1 MSMTREGRVRAPA
14 MMFLTVSALALPAA
28 AFAQDGPADGAGGLE
43 EIVVT
48 ATKRNENLVDVPI
61 TITTVS
67 EAEIEKRAAVRVAD
81 LITLLPNVSLLE
93 GGQTESNPI
102 IRGISSNTR
111 NAGVESGVS
120 VYIDGVY
127 TGRPETFNQN
137 LEDVRSIEVLQGPQ
151 GTLFGKNS
159 IAGAINVNTND
170 PGFDTSMSAKVT
182 IGNLD
187 TVDLNAIVNLPIAK
201 ESVALRASVF
211 SNKRDGYVKNFL
223 GGPDLGSRDIY
234 GGRAKLLF
242 QPSSALRAVLSF
254 DFSKEDSV
262 YYVGEPLS
270 GLAQTVAPPQPLTS
284 PGPFTINED
293 PGRYKQKYWGTS
305 LSVTLDDAS
314 GWDITS
320 ISAFRYNRS
329 LLEFGQDWTPAE
341 RILISFFDK
350 QTQFSQELR
359 VTSPKSDVINFVAGL
374 YYYQQQSDSAHIGI
388 IGVDFS
394 VPPLGIFPGPR
405 GFATP
410 LADVRTRTYAGYL
423 DGSLNI
429 TDRFSLFGGVRL
441 TREEKDID
449 FQVTTDARS
458 SPLFYDIPL
467 QKDSRNQTDIS
478 PTLGLKYDLS
488 DSANIYAKVS
498 RGYKSGGWNVDF
510 VGRSA
515 APAPTIQQLRFEPER
530 VTNYEIGLK
539 GSFFDR
545 RLRVGFSAFHMDYV
559 DLQVTQ
565 FFGFNGGSVT
575 SNAASAKIDGVSLD
589 VTALVAEGLTLGA
602 VFGYNDARYD
612 KYPGAGP
619 AGQAAD
625 GNRLNGP
632 STTAGA
638 HATKIFELGDAGS
651 LSIFGEVSYRGSAFN
666 EPLNIARL
674 KLPARTLVNASIGY
688 TTVDER
694 FAISL
699 FARNLLNKTYLAKL
713 VNDPFS
719 VGPGE
724 VAAYG
729 LPRTWGVSLSG
740 KF

>member
-1 MSMTREGRVRAPA
+1 
-14 MMFLTVSALALPAA
+14 MMLCLTGTAIAAVPVSAAA
-28 AFAQDGPADGAGGLE
+28 QTADGSGARGPALD

-67 EAEIEKRAAVRVAD
+67 EQDIAKRNAVKVAD
-81 LITLLPNVSLLE
+81 LITVLPNVSLLE

-102 IRGISSNTR
+102 IRGIASNTR

-170 PGFDTSMSAKVT
+170 PAFEWSGSAKVT
-182 IGNLD
+182 VGNFD
-187 TVDLNAIVNLPIAK
+187 TLDLNAIVNAPIVD
-201 ESVALRASVF
+201 EHVAFRASLF
-211 SNKRDGYVKNFL
+211 SNERDGYVKNAL
-223 GGPDLGSRDIY
+223 GGPDLGSRDIW

-242 QPSSALRAVLSF
+242 QGESSLRAVLSF
-254 DFSKEDSV
+254 DYSDEDSV
-262 YYVGEPLS
+262 YYVGEPRS

-284 PGPFTINED
+284 PGPFTIDED
-293 PGRYKQKYWGTS
+293 PGRYAQTYWGTS
-305 LSVTLDDAS
+305 LAVSVGDPS
-314 GWDITS
+314 GFELTS

-341 RILISFFDK
+341 RILISFRDK
-350 QTQFSQELR
+350 QTQFSQEIRLA
-359 VTSPKSDVINFVAGL
+359 SPKSDTANFIAGL
-374 YYYQQQSDSAHIGI
+374 YFYEQQSDSAHIGI
-388 IGVDFS
+388 IGRDFS

-410 LADVRTRTYAGYL
+410 LADVRTRSFAAYI
-423 DGSLNI
+423 DGSINI
-429 TDRFSLFGGVRL
+429 TPRLSIFGGVRV
-441 TREEKDID
+441 TNEEKKLD

-458 SPLFYDIPL
+458 SPLFYTIPL
-467 QKDSRNQTDIS
+467 QKDKRRQTDLS
-478 PTLGLKYDLS
+478 PTFGVKYELGS
-488 DSANIYAKVS
+488 SANIYAKVS

-515 APAPTIQQLRFEPER
+515 APPPTVQQLRFEPEN

-545 RLRVGFSAFHMDYV
+545 RVRVGVSAFHMDYSN
-559 DLQVTQ
+559 LQVTQ

-589 VTALVAEGLTLGA
+589 VTAKLTDTTTVGA
-602 VFGYNDARYD
+602 VFGYNDARYHR
-612 KYPGAGP
+612 YPGAGA
-619 AGQAAD
+619 AGEAAD

-638 HATKIFELGDAGS
+638 NISQDILFGGGNRIS
-651 LSIFGEVSYRGSAFN
+651 LFGEVSYRGSGYN

-674 KLPARTLVNASIGY
+674 KLPARTLVNASI
-688 TTVDER
+688 TFEPESER
-694 FAISL
+694 YSVGL
-699 FARNLLNKTYLAKL
+699 FARNLLNNTYLAKL
-713 VNDPFS
+713 VNDPFA

-724 VAAYG
+724 VAQYG
-729 LPRTWGVSLSG
+729 LPRTFGVSASVR
-740 KF
+740 F

>member
-1 MSMTREGRVRAPA
+1 MTVCAA
-14 MMFLTVSALALPAA
+14 MIALPASA
-28 AFAQDGPADGAGGLE
+28 NAQSADDTGPEHQGLD

-48 ATKRNENLVDVPI
+48 ATKRKENLVDVPM
-61 TITTVS
+61 TITAVS
-67 EAEIEKRAAVRVAD
+67 QDDIEKRNAVKVAD
-81 LITLLPNVSLLE
+81 LITVLPNVSLLE

-102 IRGISSNTR
+102 IRGIASNTR

-170 PGFDTSMSAKVT
+170 PVYDWSASAKITV
-182 IGNLD
+182 GNLD
-187 TVDLNAIVNLPIAK
+187 TLDLNAIVNVPVVNDH
-201 ESVALRASVF
+201 VAFRASLF
-211 SNKRDGYVKNFL
+211 SNERDGYVKNAL
-223 GGPDLGSRDIY
+223 GGPDLGSRDIW
-234 GGRAKLLF
+234 GGRAKLLLEGE
-242 QPSSALRAVLSF
+242 SKLRAVVSF
-254 DFSKEDSV
+254 DYSDEDSV
-262 YYVGEPLS
+262 YYVGEPQS

-284 PGPFTINED
+284 PGPFTIDED
-293 PGRYKQKYWGTS
+293 PGRYKQTYWGTS
-305 LSVTLDDAS
+305 LAVSLGDAS
-314 GWDITS
+314 GFEVTS

-359 VTSPKSDVINFVAGL
+359 LTSPKSDSVNYIAGL
-374 YYYQQQSDSAHIGI
+374 YFYDQQSDSAHVGI
-388 IGVDFS
+388 IGRDFS

-410 LADVRTRTYAGYL
+410 LADVRTRSYAAYI
-423 DGSLNI
+423 DGSVNI
-429 TDRFSLFGGVRL
+429 TPQLSLFGGVRV
-441 TREEKDID
+441 THEEKKLD

-458 SPLFYDIPL
+458 SPLFYTIPL
-467 QKDSRNQTDIS
+467 QKDKRKQTDFS
-478 PTLGLKYDLS
+478 PTIGIKYELTDN
-488 DSANIYAKVS
+488 ANVYAKVS

-515 APAPTIQQLRFEPER
+515 APPPTVQQLRFEPEN

-539 GSFFDR
+539 GAFLDR
-545 RLRVGFSAFHMDYV
+545 RLRVGLSAFHMDYSN
-559 DLQVTQ
+559 LQVTQ

-575 SNAASAKIDGVSLD
+575 SNAATAKIDGVSLD
-589 VTALVAEGLTLGA
+589 VTAKLGETTTVGA

-612 KYPGAGP
+612 KYPGAG
-619 AGQAAD
+619 AGGEAAD

-638 HATKIFELGDAGS
+638 NLTQDIILAG
-651 LSIFGEVSYRGSAFN
+651 GG
-666 EPLNIARL
+666 
-674 KLPARTLVNASIGY
+674 K
-688 TTVDER
+688 
-694 FAISL
+694 ISL
-699 FARNLLNKTYLAKL
+699 F
-713 VNDPFS
+713 
-719 VGPGE
+719 
-724 VAAYG
+724 
-729 LPRTWGVSLSG
+729 
-740 KF
+740 